1 MCSHGLDIE
10 PESENRVLSKIL
22 IATDG
27 SKVGEEMMQYALDLA
42 SALKFEVFVIYV
54 SDVPLKERCHEPTV
68 GELAVQSAVDEATKR
83 GIPVKSEIV
92 FGVPAVDIVKK
103 ANDIGATAIV
113 LGSVG
118 RAGLSLWLG
127 GSVAERVIKLAY
139 GPVIVVRKSEDEDGK
154 IKMGKMLIAT
164 DGSEANEAAIRSGL
178 RLAYRLGMKVS
189 TISVNDI
196 REVPHTNSAEI
207 RERLNDVSKAA
218 VGKVILQGSAIG
230 LSVDPIIVDGVPHK
244 EIIEF
249 SSDYDMVVIG
259 TLGHSGFFDLRV
271 GSVAE
276 KVVRYS
282 KCPVMVVRASDVFV
296 PIDTF

>member
-1 MCSHGLDIE
+1 M
-10 PESENRVLSKIL
+10 SKIL

-27 SKVGEEMMQYALDLA
+27 SKVGEEMMHYALDLA
-42 SALKFEVFVIYV
+42 AELKLEVFVIYV
-54 SDVPLKERCHEPTV
+54 SDDPLKEGDHEPTV
-68 GELAVQSAVDEATKR
+68 GELAVQHAVEEANR
-83 GIPVKSEIV
+83 RDIPVESEII

-103 ANDIGATAIV
+103 ANCIGATAIV

-118 RAGLSLWLG
+118 RAGISLWLG

-139 GPVIVVRKSEDEDGK
+139 GPVIVVRNSEGEDGK
-154 IKMGKMLIAT
+154 TKMKKMLIAT

-189 TISVNDI
+189 TISVNDV
-196 REVPHTNSAEI
+196 REIPHTYANEA
-207 RERLNDVSKAA
+207 REALNDVSKDA
-218 VGKVILQGSAIG
+218 VGKVIHQGSKIG
-230 LSVDPIIVDGVPHK
+230 LSVDPIILDGVPHK
-244 EIIEF
+244 EIIEL

-259 TLGHSGFFDLRV
+259 TLGRSGFFDFRV

-282 KCPVMVVRASDVFV
+282 KCPVMVVRATDVFV
-296 PIDTF
+296 PMDTF

>member
-1 MCSHGLDIE
+1 M
-10 PESENRVLSKIL
+10 SKIL

-27 SKVGEEMMQYALDLA
+27 SKVGEEMMHYALDLA
-42 SALKFEVFVIYV
+42 SALKLEVFVIYV
-54 SDVPLKERCHEPTV
+54 SDEPLKEGDHEPTL
-68 GELAVQSAVDEATKR
+68 GELAVQQAVEEATKR
-83 GIPVKSEIV
+83 DILVESEII

-103 ANDIGATAIV
+103 ANDIGAAAIV

-118 RAGLSLWLG
+118 RAGISLWLG

-139 GPVIVVRKSEDEDGK
+139 GPVIVVRKSEGEDGK
-154 IKMGKMLIAT
+154 TKMKRMLIAT

-189 TISVNDI
+189 TVSVNDV
-196 REVPHTNSAEI
+196 REIPHTNTAEV
-207 RERLNDVSKAA
+207 RERLNDVSKSA
-218 VGKVILQGSAIG
+218 VGKVIHQGSMMG
-230 LSVDPIIVDGVPHK
+230 LGVDPIILDGVPHK
-244 EIIEF
+244 EIIEL

-259 TLGHSGFFDLRV
+259 TLGRSGFFDFRV

-282 KCPVMVVRASDVFV
+282 NCPVMVVRATDTFV
-296 PIDTF
+296 PMGTF

>member
-1 MCSHGLDIE
+1 M
-10 PESENRVLSKIL
+10 SKIL

-42 SALKFEVFVIYV
+42 SALKFEVFVVYV
-54 SDVPLKERCHEPTV
+54 SDGPLREGDHEPTT
-68 GELAVQSAVDEATKR
+68 GELAVKSAVEEATKR
-83 GIPVKSEIV
+83 GIPVESEIV

-103 ANDIGATAIV
+103 ANDIGAAAIV

-154 IKMGKMLIAT
+154 IKMSKMLIAT

-178 RLAYRLGMKVS
+178 RLAYLLGMKVS

-196 REVPHTNSAEI
+196 REVPHTNSAEA
-207 RERLNDVSKAA
+207 RERLNDVSKTA

-230 LSVDPIIVDGVPHK
+230 LSVDPIIVDGIPHK
-244 EIIEF
+244 EIIEL
-249 SSDYDMVVIG
+249 SSDYHMVVIG
-259 TLGHSGFFDLRV
+259 TLGRSGFFDLRV

-296 PIDTF
+296 PMDTF